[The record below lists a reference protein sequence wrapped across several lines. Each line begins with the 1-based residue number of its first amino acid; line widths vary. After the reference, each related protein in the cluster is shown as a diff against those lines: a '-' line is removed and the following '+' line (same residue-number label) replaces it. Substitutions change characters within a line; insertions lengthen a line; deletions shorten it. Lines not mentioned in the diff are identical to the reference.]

1 MESAKMIWTLIEG
14 TNDLVQSVRSDGTFE
29 YVNKSWLRTLG
40 YTSEEFPDL
49 HLSDVIHPAHLK
61 QYQEYVARV
70 MKGESLDSIEV
81 TFVTKEGRIVHT
93 EGNLYPRY
101 EGSRMDGT
109 QGFYRNV
116 TERKQAEEIA
126 REERIRTG
134 FFVDIMTHDLT
145 NINQEVLSTFEL
157 LLQTSALS
165 PEMDELVREGLAET
179 ERAAALIANVKKLSQ
194 LHGEKTEIVEVDPAD
209 VLREASKDV
218 QARFRDK
225 RLLLR
230 TNLSSGEYS
239 VLANRYLRDV
249 FYSLLDNAMKF
260 DERKKVEVDVEAA
273 SISHTPF
280 LKIQIKDRGCG
291 LTDEQKDEIFL
302 RIVDRR
308 QSILGLGLGLTLVKE
323 ILEGFGGQ
331 INVEDRVEGDH
342 TKGANFI
349 LLLRSSPTRQQKG
362 GAV

>member
-1 MESAKMIWTLIEG
+1 
-14 TNDLVQSVRSDGTFE
+14 
-29 YVNKSWLRTLG
+29 
-40 YTSEEFPDL
+40 
-49 HLSDVIHPAHLK
+49 
-61 QYQEYVARV
+61 
-70 MKGESLDSIEV
+70 
-81 TFVTKEGRIVHT
+81 
-93 EGNLYPRY
+93 
-101 EGSRMDGT
+101 
-109 QGFYRNV
+109 
-116 TERKQAEEIA
+116 
-126 REERIRTG
+126 
-134 FFVDIMTHDLT
+134 
-145 NINQEVLSTFEL
+145 
-157 LLQTSALS
+157 
-165 PEMDELVREGLAET
+165 MDELVREGLAET

-194 LHGEKTEIVEVDPAD
+194 LYEGKAEIVEVDPAD

-260 DERKKVEVDVEAA
+260 DERKKVDVDVEAA
-273 SISHTPF
+273 SISHIPF

-302 RIVDRR
+302 RVVDRR

-323 ILEGFGGQ
+323 ILESFGGQ
-331 INVEDRVEGDH
+331 ISVEDRVEGNH

-349 LLLRSSPTRQQKG
+349 LLLRSSPTRQKKG